1 MRRTLFHLLVSLAP
15 ALLVATDVAAEMR
28 LDGINILGSS
38 KSAYISVDGQRSR
51 FREGDSMN
59 GWTLERVMPR
69 SVELRTPSGELRTLT
84 LRGVGDDT
92 APGEGQP
99 AAKKKVAEKKPKAEP
114 KPAKPAGSE
123 YSPRVIDDRDVP
135 PGHRKVRTPFGDM
148 LVDESKQK
156 GTLLDR

>member
-1 MRRTLFHLLVSLAP
+1 MRPTSFRLFASLTP
-15 ALLVATDVAAEMR
+15 ALLVATAGAAELR

-51 FREGDSMN
+51 FREGESMN

-69 SVELRTPSGELRTLT
+69 SVELRTPSGESRTLT
-84 LRGVGDDT
+84 LRGS
-92 APGEGQP
+92 GEASARGKRQEVSKMDPP
-99 AAKKKVAEKKPKAEP
+99 AEAMPT
-114 KPAKPAGSE
+114 KPAGSE

-135 PGHRKVRTPFGDM
+135 PGKRKVRTPFGDM